1 MSTKPLWQI
10 LKKQRDCRCA
20 EPATKENVMKN
31 YRKAFIL
38 AAIGNLILLG
48 VLAAIWWHGGHTILG
63 IAHAGDLSVDA
74 STPQQ
79 LDNSPASPPPAPSTT
94 PLAPIQLSPERLQS
108 IGVQYAVVKRMPV
121 QDQIRVTGDV
131 AIDETRLS
139 YVQTRF
145 SGYIDKVFADAT
157 YKYVRKGQPLFTI
170 YSPELATAESEYLVA
185 QQNAQ
190 SAAKSTVPGVA
201 AGFESLLNASAD
213 RLNQW
218 NIPQREIARLE
229 SSGTV
234 QQEIEIDSPASGYI
248 TERNALPN
256 LTVQPDTR
264 LYTIADLSTVWVF
277 AQVFQD
283 DLGRVRVG
291 EGASLT
297 VDSYPGRTFYGR
309 VDFIYPDVDMTTRTA
324 RVRLVF
330 KNPNLTLTP
339 GMFVNVTL
347 QVPLGDRLVIPASGV
362 LQTGTRQI
370 AFVVRSDGYLEPRDV
385 QLGPEA
391 GNEYIVL
398 SGLKTGE
405 RIISSANFLIDSESQ
420 LQAALDSFTPPS
432 PGAGTAAAMNM
443 PQANVELTS
452 SPNPPRKGSNT
463 FRVRVTGANGQAISE
478 AQVEVTFFMPAMPA
492 MGMSAMRVEINLA
505 DQGNGLY
512 AGSGQLGTGGTWQV
526 TIIARKQGQVIASK
540 QLSLNLA
547 GGM

>member
-1 MSTKPLWQI
+1 
-10 LKKQRDCRCA
+10 
-20 EPATKENVMKN
+20 MKN

-38 AAIGNLILLG
+38 AAAANLILLG
-48 VLAAIWWHGGHTILG
+48 ALAAIGWYDRSILG
-63 IAHAGDLSVDA
+63 IARAGDFAADA
-74 STPQQ
+74 LMPQQ
-79 LDNSPASPPPAPSTT
+79 ADNNLAAPSPAPAAT

-108 IGVQYAVVKRMPV
+108 IGVQYAEVKHMAV
-121 QDQIRVTGDV
+121 QDQIRVTGNV
-131 AIDETRLS
+131 ALDETRFS

-145 SGYIDKVFADAT
+145 SGYIDKVFANAT
-157 YKYVRKGQPLFTI
+157 YQYVRKGQPLFTI
-170 YSPELATAESEYLVA
+170 YSPELATAEREYLVA
-185 QQNAQ
+185 KQNAR
-190 SAAKSTVPGVA
+190 SAANSTVPGVA
-201 AGFESLLNASAD
+201 TGFDSLLEASAD
-213 RLNQW
+213 RLKQW

-229 SSGTV
+229 SSGQV
-234 QQEIEIDSPASGYI
+234 QQAIEIDSPTSGFI

-291 EGASLT
+291 EAASLT

-309 VDFIYPDVDMTTRTA
+309 VDFVYPDVDMTTRTA

-347 QVPLGDRLVIPASGV
+347 QFPLGVHLVIPAGGV

-370 AFVVRSDGYLEPRDV
+370 AFVVRGDGYLEPRNV

-391 GNEYIVL
+391 GGHYIVL
-398 SGLKTGE
+398 SGLKAGE
-405 RIISSANFLIDSESQ
+405 RIVSSANFLIDSESQ
-420 LQAALDSFTPPS
+420 LQAALGSFTPPQ
-432 PGAGTAAAMNM
+432 PEAGTAAAAMNM

-452 SPNPPRKGSNT
+452 SPNPPRTGSNV
-463 FRVRVTGANGQAISE
+463 FRVNLTGPNGQAISGV
-478 AQVEVTFFMPAMPA
+478 QVTATFFLPAMPA
-492 MGMSAMRVEINLA
+492 MGMSAMRTEVNFS
-505 DQGNGLY
+505 DQGNGGY
-512 AGSGQLGTGGTWQV
+512 AGSGQLGSGGTWQV
-526 TIIARKQGQVIASK
+526 TIVARKQGQVIASK
-540 QLSLNLA
+540 QLRLNVA

>member
-1 MSTKPLWQI
+1 
-10 LKKQRDCRCA
+10 
-20 EPATKENVMKN
+20 MKN

-38 AAIGNLILLG
+38 AVSGNLILLG
-48 VLAAIWWHGGHTILG
+48 VLAGIWWHGHIRFGT
-63 IAHAGDLSVDA
+63 ARAGNVSA
-74 STPQQ
+74 KTTTPQEAGS
-79 LDNSPASPPPAPSTT
+79 DTSAPSPTPATT

-108 IGVQYAVVKRMPV
+108 IGVRYAEVKRMPV
-121 QDQIRVTGDV
+121 QDQIRVTGNV

-170 YSPELATAESEYLVA
+170 YSPELATAEREYLVA
-185 QQNAQ
+185 KQNAKN
-190 SAAKSTVPGVA
+190 AANSTVPGVA
-201 AGFESLLNASAD
+201 AGFDSLLDASAD
-213 RLNQW
+213 RLKQW

-229 SSGTV
+229 SSGQV
-234 QQEIEIDSPASGYI
+234 EQEIEIDSPASGYI

-277 AQVFQD
+277 AEVFQD

-291 EGASLT
+291 EPASLT
-297 VDSYPGRTFYGR
+297 VDSYPGRTFHGR

-347 QVPLGDRLVIPASGV
+347 QVPLGEHVVIPADGV

-370 AFVVRSDGYLEPRDV
+370 AFVVRPDGYLEPRDV

-391 GNEYIVL
+391 GDQYIVL
-398 SGLKTGE
+398 NGLKAGE
-405 RIISSANFLIDSESQ
+405 RIVSSANFLIDSESQ
-420 LQAALDSFTPPS
+420 LQAALGSFVPPP
-432 PGAGTAAAMNM
+432 PGAGGAAAMSA
-443 PQANVELTS
+443 PSSKVELSS
-452 SPNPPRKGSNT
+452 SPNPPRKGDNT
-463 FRVRVTGANGQAISE
+463 FSVKLTAADGAAIPG
-478 AQVEVTFFMPAMPA
+478 AQVTITFFMPAMPA
-492 MGMSAMRVEINLA
+492 MGMSAMRTEVNLS
-505 DQGNGLY
+505 DKGNGDY
-512 AGSGQLGTGGTWQV
+512 EGSAQLGSSGTWQV
-526 TIIARKQGQVIASK
+526 TIVARKQGQTIASK
-540 QLSLNLA
+540 QLRLNST

>member
-1 MSTKPLWQI
+1 
-10 LKKQRDCRCA
+10 
-20 EPATKENVMKN
+20 MKN
-31 YRKAFIL
+31 YRKAFLL
-38 AAIGNLILLG
+38 AAAANLILLG
-48 VLAAIWWHGGHTILG
+48 VLAAIGWHHRTVLG
-63 IAHAGDLSVDA
+63 IAHASDLSTQKRTQPANGD
-74 STPQQ
+74 
-79 LDNSPASPPPAPSTT
+79 PASPPPAPATT
-94 PLAPIQLSPERLQS
+94 PLAPVQLSPERLQS
-108 IGVQYAVVKRMPV
+108 IGVQYAEVRRMPV

-170 YSPELATAESEYLVA
+170 YSPELATAEREYLVA
-185 QQNAQ
+185 KQNAQ
-190 SAAKSTVPGVA
+190 SAANSTVPGVA
-201 AGFESLLNASAD
+201 TGFDSLLNASAD
-213 RLNQW
+213 RLQQW

-229 SSGTV
+229 SSGQV

-291 EGASLT
+291 EAASLT

-330 KNPNLTLTP
+330 KNPNVTLSP

-347 QVPLGDRLVIPASGV
+347 QVPLGEHLVIPAGGV

-370 AFVVRSDGYLEPRDV
+370 AFVARNDGYLEPREV
-385 QLGPEA
+385 RLGPEA
-391 GNEYIVL
+391 GDQYIVL
-398 SGLKTGE
+398 GGLKAGE
-405 RIISSANFLIDSESQ
+405 RIVSSANFLIDSESQ
-420 LQAALDSFTPPS
+420 LQAALGSFTPPP
-432 PGAGTAAAMNM
+432 PGAGTAAAMNAS
-443 PQANVELTS
+443 QAKIELTS
-452 SPNPPRKGSNT
+452 TPNPPRKGSDA
-463 FRVRVTGANGQAISE
+463 FRVALRGANGQAISG
-478 AQVEVTFFMPAMPA
+478 ARVTVTLFMPAMPA

-505 DQGNGLY
+505 DEGNGIY
-512 AGSGQLGTGGTWQV
+512 AGSGQLGRSGTWQV
-526 TIIARKQGQVIASK
+526 TMVARKQGQVIASK
-540 QLSLNLA
+540 QLRLNVA

>member
-1 MSTKPLWQI
+1 
-10 LKKQRDCRCA
+10 
-20 EPATKENVMKN
+20 MKN

-38 AAIGNLILLG
+38 AAAANLILLAA
-48 VLAAIWWHGGHTILG
+48 LAAIGWHDRAILG
-63 IAHAGDLSVDA
+63 MARAGDFSA
-74 STPQQ
+74 RAATPQQ
-79 LDNSPASPPPAPSTT
+79 ANGDPVSPPPAPVST

-108 IGVQYAVVKRMPV
+108 IGVQYAEVKRMPV

-145 SGYIDKVFADAT
+145 SGYIDKVFADAN

-170 YSPELATAESEYLVA
+170 YSPELATAEREYLVA
-185 QQNAQ
+185 KQNAQ
-190 SAAKSTVPGVA
+190 SAANSTVPGVA
-201 AGFESLLNASAD
+201 AGFDSLLNASAD
-213 RLNQW
+213 RLKQW

-229 SSGTV
+229 SSGQV
-234 QQEIEIDSPASGYI
+234 QQAIEIDSPASGFI

-256 LTVQPDTR
+256 LTVQPNTR

-291 EGASLT
+291 EAASLT

-347 QVPLGDRLVIPASGV
+347 QVPLGVHLVIPAGGV

-370 AFVVRSDGYLEPRDV
+370 AFVARRDGYLEPRDV

-391 GNEYIVL
+391 GDQYIVL
-398 SGLKTGE
+398 SGLKDGE
-405 RIISSANFLIDSESQ
+405 RIVSSANFLIDSESQ
-420 LQAALDSFTPPS
+420 LQAALGSFTPPP
-432 PGAGTAAAMNM
+432 PGAGTAAEMNT
-443 PQANVELTS
+443 PQATIELTS
-452 SPNPPRKGSNT
+452 SPNPPRKGSNV
-463 FRVRVTGANGQAISE
+463 FRVKLTGANGQAISG
-478 AQVEVTFFMPAMPA
+478 AHITATFLLPAMPA
-492 MGMSAMRVEINLA
+492 MGMSAVRNVVNLA
-505 DQGNGLY
+505 DQGDGVY
-512 AGSGQLGTGGTWQV
+512 AGSGQLAGSGTWQV
-526 TIIARKQGQVIASK
+526 TVVAQKQGQVIASK
-540 QLSLNLA
+540 QLRLNVA